1 MNGRR
6 MFAIVLVAALAFAA
20 PAFAQISALERTQQK
35 DFTIDAATRNA
46 TIDSLVAALAEHY
59 VFPDIGKAMGKA
71 VRARQKRGEYNH
83 ITSAAAF
90 AESLQRHVQMVH
102 NDLHLRIHHS
112 FDPLPANLEH
122 EGTRTPEQIAADRRF
137 AQWANQGFMKVE
149 RMAGNLGYVDILL
162 FFDGE
167 EAYPTATAAMTFLAN
182 SDALIIDLRKCGGG
196 SPDMVA
202 YVTTYLF
209 GEEPVHLN
217 DLYMRETNTT
227 GQHWT
232 LPSVPGKRST
242 GKDVYVLTSSH
253 TGSAA
258 EEFAYNLK
266 NLKRATIVGERTAGG
281 ANPGDMVR
289 LGDHFAAFIANG
301 RAINPITKTNWEG
314 VGVEPDVAV
323 SADEALRSAQVIAL
337 KKLLEKNNDAEER
350 RKIQKAL
357 DEAQATAATPAATKP
372 VASGTK

>member
-1 MNGRR
+1 
-6 MFAIVLVAALAFAA
+6 
-20 PAFAQISALERTQQK
+20 
-35 DFTIDAATRNA
+35 
-46 TIDSLVAALAEHY
+46 
-59 VFPDIGKAMGKA
+59 
-71 VRARQKRGEYNH
+71 
-83 ITSAAAF
+83 
-90 AESLQRHVQMVH
+90 
-102 NDLHLRIHHS
+102 
-112 FDPLPANLEH
+112 
-122 EGTRTPEQIAADRRF
+122 
-137 AQWANQGFMKVE
+137 
-149 RMAGNLGYVDILL
+149 
-162 FFDGE
+162 
-167 EAYPTATAAMTFLAN
+167 
-182 SDALIIDLRKCGGG
+182 
-196 SPDMVA
+196 
-202 YVTTYLF
+202 VTTYLF
-209 GEEPVHLN
+209 GEDPVHLN

-301 RAINPITKTNWEG
+301 RAINPVTKTNWEG

-323 SADEALRSAQVIAL
+323 SADEALRAAQVIAL
-337 KKLLEKNNDAEER
+337 KKLLEKNQDAEER

-372 VASGTK
+372 VASGSK